1 MNLKRGEFYRAWDYT
16 VFGDDSVCDVLDDL
30 RESSDI
36 VIDMEKCFD
45 EAIESD
51 YIDYEKRTLCF
62 RSAAIMDSVING
74 K

>member
-1 MNLKRGEFYRAWDYT
+1 MNFIGHGIILYLVMT
-16 VFGDDSVCDVLDDL
+16 VFVMFWMIL
-30 RESSDI
+30 ESDI
-36 VIDMEKCFD
+36 VIGMEKCFD